1 MSSLFL
7 VRICD
12 SFLSVFRVGSFF
24 IHVKNSAH
32 FTELIKEA
40 PIGSH
45 QMVSLDVVS
54 LFTKVPTSE
63 ALTVIQDKLAADPSI
78 EERTCVPL
86 PNLMEMLT
94 FCMESSYFR
103 MGNDVYRQEEGLAM
117 GSPLSPVMAN
127 IYMEYFED
135 MALNSAPLRPTMWL
149 RYVDDTF
156 ILWPHQE
163 DIQVL
168 LEHVNTIRPSIQ
180 FTMEKEKDN
189 QLAFLDILITRTECG
204 FKTSVY
210 HKPTFTGQYL
220 NFDSHHP
227 YSVKHGIAR
236 CLQHRAQTISS
247 DSHTYHQ
254 EMTRLRNTLRRNN
267 YPDSILSTRKM
278 NRVSEES
285 ETQKPPTVCLP
296 YIRGVS
302 ERIQKICAPYNIRT
316 VFKSESTLRRH
327 LVRVKPPTE
336 KNQTKNCIY
345 SIPCSCSKVYK
356 GKTCRPLKVRVE
368 EHRKAVTRGET
379 DKSGIA
385 YHVWKEK
392 GDHRPLWDE
401 VKIINSEPHW
411 KVRKLKETAHM
422 LGHNNL
428 LSRPSIELNTI
439 WEPLIVR
446 ENLQ

>member
-1 MSSLFL
+1 
-7 VRICD
+7 
-12 SFLSVFRVGSFF
+12 
-24 IHVKNSAH
+24 
-32 FTELIKEA
+32 
-40 PIGSH
+40 
-45 QMVSLDVVS
+45 
-54 LFTKVPTSE
+54 
-63 ALTVIQDKLAADPSI
+63 
-78 EERTCVPL
+78 
-86 PNLMEMLT
+86 
-94 FCMESSYFR
+94 
-103 MGNDVYRQEEGLAM
+103 M

-135 MALNSAPLRPTMWL
+135 MALGSAPLKPTMWL

-156 ILWPHQE
+156 VLWPHQE
-163 DIQVL
+163 DVQVL

-180 FTMEKEKDN
+180 FTMEKERDN
-189 QLAFLDILITRTECG
+189 QLAFLDVLITRTECR

-210 HKPTFTGQYL
+210 RKPTFTGQYL

-227 YSVKHGIAR
+227 YSVKHGIVR

-254 EMTRLRNTLRRNN
+254 EMTRLKNTLRRNN
-267 YPDSILSTRKM
+267 YPDSILSTKGN
-278 NRVSEES
+278 NRVREENDS
-285 ETQKPPTVCLP
+285 QKPPTVCLP
-296 YIRGVS
+296 YMRGVS
-302 ERIQKICAPYNIRT
+302 EKIQKVCAPYNIRT

-327 LVRVKPPTE
+327 LVRVKPPIE

-345 SIPCSCSKVYK
+345 SIPCSCGKVYK
-356 GKTCRPLKVRVE
+356 GETCRPLKVRVD
-368 EHRKAVTRGET
+368 EHRRAVTRGET
-379 DKSGIA
+379 EKSGIA

-439 WEPLIVR
+439 WAPLIVR
-446 ENLQ
+446 ENLE